1 MLFKN
6 SGKSVNIPRISS
18 NISAIVV
25 PLTGEPGFSIKR
37 GGTLS
42 KSASVV
48 GKKYAGMKLLRATLL
63 KIAGLLGISDV
74 LKKGAGRC
82 ALRVAAS

>member
-1 MLFKN
+1 
-6 SGKSVNIPRISS
+6 
-18 NISAIVV
+18 
-25 PLTGEPGFSIKR
+25 
-37 GGTLS
+37 
-42 KSASVV
+42 
-48 GKKYAGMKLLRATLL
+48 MKLLRATLL